1 MIYLY
6 WNMIGVSIAADSTM
20 RFTVFTDYAFRVLI
34 YLALDPE
41 RRATIHNIAEGYG
54 VSKNHLMKVVNLLTR
69 AGLVT
74 AHRGPHGGLKLAW
87 PADEIMVGEVVRLTE
102 DNFQLVECFGPDNQ
116 CAITSACA
124 LKTVFG
130 ETLQAMFGVLDE
142 YSIQDLAKRRTQ
154 LKRLL

>member
-1 MIYLY
+1 
-6 WNMIGVSIAADSTM
+6 M

-74 AHRGPHGGLKLAW
+74 ASRGPHGGLELAW

-116 CAITSACA
+116 CAITSACE
-124 LKTVFG
+124 LKAVLG
-130 ETLQAMFGVLDE
+130 DSLQAFFGVLDE
-142 YSIQDLAKRRTQ
+142 YSIQDLVKHRTQ
-154 LKRLL
+154 LKKLL